1 MKNDSTRKLTEGG
14 MIAAFYVV
22 LTVLSSL
29 LGIANGPVQVRLS
42 EALSILPALTPA
54 AVPGL
59 FVGCFLGNL
68 VTGCPLP
75 DVIAGSLTTLLAA
88 YLTRA
93 LSEKVPEKPVL
104 WTLPPV
110 ILNTVVVTVL
120 LIKVYGYAVPW
131 YLLAGSILLGEL
143 ISCTGLGLLLLKLL
157 RKHI

>member
-1 MKNDSTRKLTEGG
+1 

-42 EALSILPALTPA
+42 EALCILPALTPA

-68 VTGCPLP
+68 VTGCPIA

-88 YLTRA
+88 WLTRV
-93 LSEKVPEKPVL
+93 LSQKLPGKPVL

-110 ILNTVVVTVL
+110 LLNTVVVTVL
-120 LIKVYGYAVPW
+120 LVAVYGYAVPW
-131 YLLAGSILLGEL
+131 YLLAAGVLAGEL

-157 RKHI
+157 RKYI

>member
-1 MKNDSTRKLTEGG
+1 

-42 EALSILPALTPA
+42 EALCILPALTPA

-68 VTGCPLP
+68 VTGCPIA

-88 YLTRA
+88 WLTRV
-93 LSEKVPEKPVL
+93 LSQKFPGQPAL

-110 ILNTVVVTVL
+110 LLNTVVVTVL
-120 LIKVYGYAVPW
+120 LVVVYGYAVPW
-131 YLLAGSILLGEL
+131 YLLTAGVLAGEL

-157 RKHI
+157 RKYI

>member
-1 MKNDSTRKLTEGG
+1 
-14 MIAAFYVV
+14 MIAAFYIV

-29 LGIANGPVQVRLS
+29 LGIASGPVQVRLS
-42 EALSILPALTPA
+42 EALCILPALTPA

-59 FVGCFLGNL
+59 FAGCFLANL

-75 DVIAGSLTTLLAA
+75 DVIAGSFTTLLAA
-88 YLTRA
+88 HLTRV
-93 LSEKVPEKPVL
+93 LSGKVPEKPVL

>member
-42 EALSILPALTPA
+42 EALCILPALTPA

-68 VTGCPLP
+68 VTGCPIP
-75 DVIAGSLTTLLAA
+75 DVIAGALTTLLAA
-88 YLTRA
+88 WLTRI
-93 LSEKVPEKPVL
+93 LSEKFPEKPVI

-110 ILNTVVVTVL
+110 LLNTVVVTVL
-120 LIKVYGYAVPW
+120 LVTVYGYSVPW
-131 YLLAGSILLGEL
+131 YLLAAGVFLGEL

>member
-1 MKNDSTRKLTEGG
+1 

-42 EALSILPALTPA
+42 EALCILPALTPA
-54 AVPGL
+54 AAPGL
-59 FVGCFLGNL
+59 FVGCFLANII
-68 VTGCPLP
+68 TGCPLP
-75 DVIAGSLTTLLAA
+75 DVVAGSLTTLLAA
-88 YLTRA
+88 WLTRV
-93 LSEKVPEKPVL
+93 LSQKLPGKPVL

-110 ILNTVVVTVL
+110 LLNTVVVTVL
-120 LIKVYGYAVPW
+120 LVTIYGYSVPW
-131 YLLAGSILLGEL
+131 YLLAAGVFLGEL